1 MKAEKPNSNRN
12 IAQFFVKNRQIA
24 WVALFATLAWGV
36 FGYMNMPKRKD
47 PDIPV
52 RIALAITPWPGI
64 SADKVEQLVTRK
76 VEQAITGNSKV
87 DRVESTTQD
96 NISVVQVRLLDNIK
110 NTQQEFQDIGQ
121 RLDQITDLPDGAG
134 PITWISDFGDTAA
147 LMLTVASPTVPGL
160 EIELRARGVRDAIEK
175 ERRGD
180 TSGRVTVL
188 YCYPASVSPEAIDR
202 PFRMFATQAERD
214 RVAGDIRPLSVGSC
228 SGVDFATAK
237 SDAEIRLYGQQFIEK
252 RMQEYD
258 FHPDAW
264 GPILIRNPQTTKDR
278 IAEVASNRYSY
289 RQLDDFTDLVQRTLQ
304 RVPEVAK
311 VQRVGVLPE
320 EIYLEYS
327 DERLAALRLQPTKIK
342 DILNARNVTAPGGIV
357 QTQSRNVLVDATAEF
372 KSTKDIGNVLLASPP
387 GGAPLYLRDLVN
399 ICGVTKRPHVT

>member
-1 MKAEKPNSNRN
+1 MKSENPNNSRN
-12 IAQFFVKNRQIA
+12 VARFFVNNRQIA

-76 VEQAITGNSKV
+76 VEQAVTGNSKV

-121 RLDQITDLPDGAG
+121 RLNQITDLPDGAG
-134 PITWISDFGDTAA
+134 PVTWISDFGDTAA
-147 LMLTVASPTVPGL
+147 LMLTIASPTVPDL
-160 EIELRARGVRDAIEK
+160 EIALRARGVRDAIEK
-175 ERRGD
+175 GRQGV

-188 YCYPASVSPEAIDR
+188 YCYPASVSPAVIER
-202 PFRMFATQAERD
+202 PFVILSAQAQQDGFARD
-214 RVAGDIRPLSVGSC
+214 VRSVSEGSC
-228 SGVDFATAK
+228 SGIDFATAK
-237 SDAEIRLYGQQFIEK
+237 SDDEIRAYGQRFIEK
-252 RMQEYD
+252 RLQETV

-264 GPILIRNPQTTKDR
+264 GPIIIRDPQATKER
-278 IAEVASNRYSY
+278 IAEVANNRYSY
-289 RQLDDFTDLVQRTLQ
+289 RQLDDFTDLIQRTLQ

-311 VQRVGVLPE
+311 VQRAGVLPE
-320 EIYLEYS
+320 EI
-327 DERLAALRLQPTKIK
+327 
-342 DILNARNVTAPGGIV
+342 
-357 QTQSRNVLVDATAEF
+357 
-372 KSTKDIGNVLLASPP
+372 
-387 GGAPLYLRDLVN
+387 
-399 ICGVTKRPHVT
+399 